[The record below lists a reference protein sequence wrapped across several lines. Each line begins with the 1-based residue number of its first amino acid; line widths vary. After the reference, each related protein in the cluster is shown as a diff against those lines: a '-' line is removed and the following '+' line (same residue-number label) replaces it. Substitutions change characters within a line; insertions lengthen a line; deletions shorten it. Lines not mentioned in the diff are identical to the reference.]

1 MNQPPKSSTTQAE
14 PLLVKA
20 LIQSEQVKNKVEEC
34 AQDLSLVNTVLKVE
48 LDEQL
53 GSGEI
58 QEALMQSEKIEE
70 KVQECAEDLH
80 AINTTL
86 AQEVRERKK
95 LEQKLS
101 DSKAQE
107 ERARYLAYHDIT
119 TGLANRALL
128 NERLDHALIQAERHN
143 WSLAIMYM
151 DLDKFKSINDTY
163 GHHVGDK
170 VLQLVGERLQACV
183 RAEDTISRIGG
194 DEFLCLLIE
203 VKDDSDV
210 AKVAELM
217 FRNISATCEINH
229 IKLVIKPSIG
239 IAMYPRDGV
248 TAEVLLKNAD
258 AAMYKAKQGKDNY
271 FFYSRANTKM

>member
-1 MNQPPKSSTTQAE
+1 MNSPVKPKSTDPT
-14 PLLVKA
+14 PLLTKA
-20 LIQSEQVKNKVEEC
+20 LIQSEQVKTKVEEC
-34 AQDLSLVNTVLKVE
+34 AEELSLVNTVLKVE

-58 QEALMQSEKIEE
+58 QEALQQSEHIEE
-70 KVQECAEDLH
+70 KVQECADDLH
-80 AINTTL
+80 AINTAL

-101 DSKAQE
+101 ISKAGE

-119 TGLANRALL
+119 TGLANRALF

-143 WSLAIMYM
+143 WSLAVMYM
-151 DLDKFKSINDTY
+151 DLDKFKAINDTH

-170 VLQLVGERLQACV
+170 VLQLVGERLQACI

-194 DEFLCLLIE
+194 DEFLCLLME
-203 VKDDSDV
+203 VKNDATV
-210 AKVAELM
+210 AKVVELM
-217 FRNISATCEINH
+217 VKRVSQTCEINQ

-239 IAMYPRDGV
+239 IAMYPRDGT
-248 TAEVLLKNAD
+248 TADALLKNAD
-258 AAMYKAKQGKDNY
+258 AAMYQAKKGHENY
-271 FFYSRANTKM
+271 FFFSRKD

>member
-1 MNQPPKSSTTQAE
+1 MNPSTKPSTTKFA
-14 PLLVKA
+14 PLLAKA
-20 LIQSEQVKNKVEEC
+20 LVQSEQVKTKVEEC
-34 AQDLSLVNTVLKVE
+34 AEELSLVNTVLKVE

-58 QEALMQSEKIEE
+58 QDALQQSELIEE
-70 KVQECAEDLH
+70 KVQECADDLH
-80 AINTTL
+80 AINAAL
-86 AQEVRERKK
+86 AQEVGERKR

-101 DSKAQE
+101 DSKAEE
-107 ERARYLAYHDIT
+107 ERARYLAYHDTT
-119 TGLANRALL
+119 TGLANRALF
-128 NERLDHALIQAERHN
+128 NERLDHALIQAERHD

-151 DLDKFKSINDTY
+151 DLDKFKTINDTH

-203 VKDDSDV
+203 VKNDLDV
-210 AKVAELM
+210 AKVADLM
-217 FRNISATCEINH
+217 FKNVSESCKINQ
-229 IKLVIKPSIG
+229 IELVIQPSIG
-239 IAMYPRDGV
+239 ISLYPRDGT

-258 AAMYKAKQGKDNY
+258 AAMYKAKQSKDNY
-271 FFYSRANTKM
+271 FFYSRADH